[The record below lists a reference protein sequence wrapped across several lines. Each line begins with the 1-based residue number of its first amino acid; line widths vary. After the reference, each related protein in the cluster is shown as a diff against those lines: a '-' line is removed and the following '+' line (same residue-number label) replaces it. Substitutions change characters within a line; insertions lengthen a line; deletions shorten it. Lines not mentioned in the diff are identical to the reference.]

1 VIPSLDVVVVRLG
14 DDAGGSVAGPS
25 SFDNELWGKLKL
37 AMKY

>member
-1 VIPSLDVVVVRLG
+1 VRLG
-14 DDAGGSVAGPS
+14 DSASGTSALGPS